1 MARTRKGKLSDSGA
15 AETVT
20 FLQEIKEYTLTEK
33 EDGKGRERE
42 MIAQQRVSRRA
53 DLRATNEKFQCT
65 FVFLACLSSM
75 LRWRFL
81 VWNIS
86 AKVVNCFSSRSK
98 RENGLSSCDDK
109 KNSNVLQTTSLLRRE
124 QSEWAKQRN
133 TRLLNNTN
141 APNISLENGKDN
153 AFFPQPYHY
162 LLYKI
167 SFCYKQNLLLTNR
180 K

>member
-20 FLQEIKEYTLTEK
+20 FLQVIKEYTLTEK

-75 LRWRFL
+75 LR
-81 VWNIS
+81 
-86 AKVVNCFSSRSK
+86 
-98 RENGLSSCDDK
+98 
-109 KNSNVLQTTSLLRRE
+109 
-124 QSEWAKQRN
+124 
-133 TRLLNNTN
+133 
-141 APNISLENGKDN
+141 
-153 AFFPQPYHY
+153 
-162 LLYKI
+162 
-167 SFCYKQNLLLTNR
+167 
-180 K
+180 